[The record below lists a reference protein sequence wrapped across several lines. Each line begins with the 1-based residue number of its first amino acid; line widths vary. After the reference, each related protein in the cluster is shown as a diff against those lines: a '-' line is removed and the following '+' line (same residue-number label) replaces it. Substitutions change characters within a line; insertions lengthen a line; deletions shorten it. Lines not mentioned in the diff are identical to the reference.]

1 MKNVLHLLAV
11 NFLGQ
16 SPTWYKITILS
27 FLVLNPLLYFCLP
40 ARVGSFEEFGH
51 FVAGWAVLI
60 QFIFTLACALKCYP
74 LQPGGLIAVE
84 ALVIGLTDS
93 KTIYHE
99 VLANAPTLLLLIFMV
114 SAIYFIKDVLFI
126 VMTKL
131 FLVFRKK
138 YVLSLVF
145 CFICAALSAFLDALT
160 LVAIAIAVCFN
171 FFAIYRRV
179 ETHSSNEAELEEL
192 RGFLRNLIIHG
203 TVGTIIGGTMTEVG
217 EPQNIM
223 IGTKMGWSFI
233 EFIVHCAPLSVPAA
247 IVGFIVCFLVEY
259 FNVPGFQY
267 EMPERARELIL
278 KDYTK
283 KINEMT
289 AQNFY
294 VYAVQTIVLILLVFA
309 LAFHVA
315 EVGLVGIGLIIIV
328 TAFTGLTKEH
338 DLGAAFTNAMP
349 FVMLIVVFFAILGVV
364 HSQHLVAPLA
374 EWVFTFSG
382 KSQLIALY
390 IINGTLSFVS
400 DNVFIAT
407 VFINEVELAY
417 VSGILCQMLHD
428 FDIQGI
434 SLEAAYANG
443 NIGYTIAQYIG
454 ERPEFK
460 LASDNAVLVQFIRD
474 VEIAC
479 KSGTIHELT
488 AQYAGKI
495 LISKEEYEKLAV
507 VVNMGTNIPAMAT
520 PNGHAALLFL
530 LTSAL
535 APLLKL
541 SYFQMIKLTLPYTIA
556 MAFTGGLAI
565 YFFL

>member
-1 MKNVLHLLAV
+1 MKDIFRLIKT

-16 SPTWYKITILS
+16 SPDWYKITIVV
-27 FLVLNPLLYFCLP
+27 FLFLNPLLYYFVSP
-40 ARVGSFEEFGH
+40 
-51 FVAGWAVLI
+51 FVAGWVVLI
-60 QFIFTLACALKCYP
+60 EFIFTLACALKCYP
-74 LQPGGLIAVE
+74 LQPGGLLAIESV
-84 ALVIGLTDS
+84 VIGLTDP

-99 VLANAPTLLLLIFMV
+99 VIANAPTLLLLIFMV
-114 SAIYFIKDVLFI
+114 SAIYFIKDVLFLA
-126 VMTKL
+126 MTKL

-138 YVLSLVF
+138 YILSLFF
-145 CFICAALSAFLDALT
+145 CLICASLSAFLDALT

-171 FFAIYRRV
+171 FYAIYYRV
-179 ETHSSNEAELEEL
+179 ANNNSDDDEELEEF

-223 IGTKMGWSFI
+223 IGTIMGWSFS
-233 EFIVHCAPLSVPAA
+233 EFIYHCAPIAAPAA
-247 IVGFIVCFLVEY
+247 IAGFCVCFIVEFFEL
-259 FNVPGFQY
+259 PGFQY
-267 EMPERARELIL
+267 QMPERARELIH

-283 KINEMT
+283 KIHEMT
-289 AQNFY
+289 VQNFY
-294 VYAVQTIVLILLVFA
+294 VYFIQTIVLVLLVFA

-315 EVGLVGIGLIIIV
+315 EVGLIGIGLIIVV

-338 DLGAAFTNAMP
+338 DLGVAFTNAMP
-349 FVMLIVVFFAILGVV
+349 FVVLIVVFFAILGVV
-364 HSQHLVAPLA
+364 HSQHLVTPLA

-382 KSQLIALY
+382 KTQHIVLY
-390 IINGTLSFVS
+390 IVNGTLSFVS

-407 VFINEVELAY
+407 IFINEVESAY
-417 VSGILCQMLHD
+417 IGGIICQMLND
-428 FDIQGI
+428 FNMNGI
-434 SLEAAYANG
+434 SLETAYTNG
-443 NIGYTIAQYIG
+443 NVAHIVNQYISSLPDVRLPPDG
-454 ERPEFK
+454 
-460 LASDNAVLVQFIRD
+460 AVLSQFIRD

-479 KSGTIHELT
+479 QNGTPALD
-488 AQYAGKI
+488 ALKALYANKPI
-495 LISKEEYEKLAV
+495 ISRAEYEQLAV

-541 SYFQMIKLTLPYTIA
+541 SYVQMIKLTIPYTIA
-556 MAFTGGLAI
+556 MAITGGLAI